1 MLDDL
6 KHLIHLQQLDSAIDR
21 ARRRIAEIPGAQQ
34 TLEARA
40 TERLS
45 AVQTVNDR
53 IAATTATRRDL
64 EKEVAAVQ
72 TRLSKYKDQLMAVK
86 TNKEYQAMQHEI
98 ATAEGL
104 VRSQEDKLLDLM
116 EVSERESADLKAA
129 ETALKADQAES
140 TREQKA
146 LGEETTAQQ
155 AALARLAAE
164 REQLTSR
171 ISKEALIIFERVAH
185 GRRGIAVAEARD
197 GLCVECHVRLRPQ
210 VFNEVRRNEKLI
222 QCDSCTRILYY
233 VPPASATASEPATS
247 PGS

>member
-6 KHLIHLQQLDSAIDR
+6 KQLIHLQELDTAIDR
-21 ARRRIAEIPGAQQ
+21 CRRRIAEIPDAQQ
-34 TLEARA
+34 ALEARVA
-40 TERLS
+40 ERTA
-45 AVQTVNDR
+45 AVQAVKDR
-53 IAATTATRRDL
+53 IAATAATRRDI

-98 ATAEGL
+98 AAAEGL

-116 EVSERESADLKAA
+116 EVSERETADLKTA
-129 ETALKADQAES
+129 EGALKADQAAIAGQ
-140 TREQKA
+140 QKA
-146 LGEETTAQQ
+146 LGQEKTEQE

-164 REQLTSR
+164 REQLTGG
-171 ISKEALIIFERVAH
+171 ISKEALTIFARVAH

-233 VPPASATASEPATS
+233 VPPAPAAASDTS
-247 PGS
+247 PSQQS

>member
-6 KHLIHLQQLDSAIDR
+6 KHLIHLQELDTAIER
-21 ARRRIAEIPGAQQ
+21 CRRRIAEIPGAQQ
-34 TLEARA
+34 ALETRA
-40 TERLS
+40 AERAA
-45 AVQTVNDR
+45 AVQAVKDR
-53 IAATTATRRDL
+53 ITATATTRRDL
-64 EKEVAAVQ
+64 EKDVAAVQ

-116 EVSERESADLKAA
+116 EVSERETADLKAA
-129 ETALKADQAES
+129 EASLKADEAAIA
-140 TREQKA
+140 REQKA
-146 LGEETTAQQ
+146 LGEETAVQE

-164 REQLTSR
+164 REQLTTQ
-171 ISKEALIIFERVAH
+171 ISKEALTIFARVAH

-222 QCDSCTRILYY
+222 QCDNCTRILYY
-233 VPPASATASEPATS
+233 VPPRPAVVSETS
-247 PGS
+247 PSPQS

>member
-6 KHLIHLQQLDSAIDR
+6 KHLIHLQELDTAIDR
-21 ARRRIAEIPGAQQ
+21 CRRRIAEIPGAQQ
-34 TLEARA
+34 ALEARA
-40 TERLS
+40 AERAA
-45 AVQTVNDR
+45 AVQAVKDR
-53 IAATTATRRDL
+53 MAATAATRRDI

-104 VRSQEDKLLDLM
+104 VRSHEDKLLDLM
-116 EVSERESADLKAA
+116 EVSEREAADMKAA
-129 ETALKADQAES
+129 EAALKADQAS
-140 TREQKA
+140 IARERTA
-146 LGEETTAQQ
+146 LGEEKTEQETS
-155 AALARLAAE
+155 LTRLAAE
-164 REQLTSR
+164 REQLTSQVSR
-171 ISKEALIIFERVAH
+171 DALTIFERVAH

-233 VPPASATASEPATS
+233 VPPPAAAVSETAPASQS
-247 PGS
+247 

>member
-6 KHLIHLQQLDSAIDR
+6 KHLIHLQQLDTALDR

-34 TLEARA
+34 ALEARA
-40 TERLS
+40 TERLA
-45 AVQTVNDR
+45 AVQGVKDR
-53 IAATTATRRDL
+53 IAATTAARRDL
-64 EKEVAAVQ
+64 EKEVAGVQ

-129 ETALKADQAES
+129 EAALKASQAES

-146 LGEETTAQQ
+146 LDEEKAAQESE
-155 AALARLAAE
+155 LTRLAAE
-164 REQLTSR
+164 REQLTSL
-171 ISKEALIIFERVAH
+171 ISKEALTIFERVAH
-185 GRRGIAVAEARD
+185 GRRGIAVAEARE

-233 VPPASATASEPATS
+233 VPPAPAIASEPATT

>member
-6 KHLIHLQQLDSAIDR
+6 KHLIHLQELDTAIDR
-21 ARRRIAEIPGAQQ
+21 CRRRIAEIPDAQQ
-34 TLEARA
+34 ALEARVA
-40 TERLS
+40 ERAA
-45 AVQTVNDR
+45 AVQAVKDR
-53 IAATTATRRDL
+53 IAATAATRRDI

-72 TRLSKYKDQLMAVK
+72 ARLSKYKDQLMAVK

-98 ATAEGL
+98 AAAEGL

-116 EVSERESADLKAA
+116 EVSERETADLKAA
-129 ETALKADQAES
+129 EGALKADQAAIAG
-140 TREQKA
+140 EQKA
-146 LGEETTAQQ
+146 LGQEKTEQ
-155 AALARLAAE
+155 AAALTRLAAE
-164 REQLTSR
+164 REQLTSG
-171 ISKEALIIFERVAH
+171 ISKDALTIFARVAH

-233 VPPASATASEPATS
+233 VPPAPAAVSDTS
-247 PGS
+247 SSQQS

>member
-6 KHLIHLQQLDSAIDR
+6 RHLIHLQELDTALDR

-34 TLEARA
+34 ALEARGA
-40 TERLS
+40 ERVA
-45 AVQTVNDR
+45 AVQAVKDR
-53 IAATTATRRDL
+53 IAATAASRRDI
-64 EKEVAAVQ
+64 EKDVAAVQ

-129 ETALKADQAES
+129 EAALKADQAEIA
-140 TREQKA
+140 REQKA
-146 LGEETTAQQ
+146 LGEEKTAQERE
-155 AALARLAAE
+155 LTRLASE
-164 REQLTSR
+164 RAQLTTQ
-171 ISKEALIIFERVAH
+171 ISKDALTIFERVSH

-222 QCDSCTRILYY
+222 QCDSCTRILYF
-233 VPPASATASEPATS
+233 VPAPTPASTEASQS
-247 PGS
+247 

>member
-1 MLDDL
+1 MLEDL
-6 KHLIHLQQLDSAIDR
+6 KHLIHLQELDTAIDR
-21 ARRRIAEIPGAQQ
+21 CRRRIAEIPGAQQ
-34 TLEARA
+34 ALETRA
-40 TERLS
+40 AERAA
-45 AVQTVNDR
+45 AVQAVKGR
-53 IAATTATRRDL
+53 IAATAATRREI

-104 VRSQEDKLLDLM
+104 VRSHEDRLLDLM
-116 EVSERESADLKAA
+116 EVSERETADLKAA
-129 ETALKADQAES
+129 EAALKADQAEIA
-140 TREQKA
+140 REQKA
-146 LGEETTAQQ
+146 LGEERTVQGDT
-155 AALARLAAE
+155 LTRLAAE

-171 ISKEALIIFERVAH
+171 ISKDAMTIFARVAH

-222 QCDSCTRILYY
+222 QCDNCTRILFY
-233 VPPASATASEPATS
+233 VPPPTAAGDASPS
-247 PGS
+247 PQS

>member
-6 KHLIHLQQLDSAIDR
+6 KHLIHLQQLDTAIDR

-34 TLEARA
+34 ALEARA
-40 TERLS
+40 TERLT
-45 AVQTVNDR
+45 AVQTVKDR

-104 VRSQEDKLLDLM
+104 VRAQEDRLLDLM

-129 ETALKADQAES
+129 EAALKADQAES

-146 LGEETTAQQ
+146 LDQEKAAQE
-155 AALARLAAE
+155 AELTRLAAE
-164 REQLTSR
+164 REQLASS

-233 VPPASATASEPATS
+233 VPPAPATASEPATT

>member
-6 KHLIHLQQLDSAIDR
+6 KHLIHLQELDTAIDR
-21 ARRRIAEIPGAQQ
+21 CRRRIAEIPGAQQ
-34 TLEARA
+34 ALETRA
-40 TERLS
+40 AERAA
-45 AVQTVNDR
+45 AVQAVKDR
-53 IAATTATRRDL
+53 IASTASTRRDV

-72 TRLSKYKDQLMAVK
+72 ARLSKYKDQLMAVK

-104 VRSQEDKLLDLM
+104 VRSHEDKLLDLM

-129 ETALKADQAES
+129 EAALKTDQAGIAS
-140 TREQKA
+140 AQKA
-146 LGEETTAQQ
+146 LDEEKTAQE
-155 AALARLAAE
+155 AALARFAAE
-164 REQLTSR
+164 REQLATGISR
-171 ISKEALIIFERVAH
+171 EALTIFDRVAH

-233 VPPASATASEPATS
+233 VPPAAAAVSDTS
-247 PGS
+247 TSQQS